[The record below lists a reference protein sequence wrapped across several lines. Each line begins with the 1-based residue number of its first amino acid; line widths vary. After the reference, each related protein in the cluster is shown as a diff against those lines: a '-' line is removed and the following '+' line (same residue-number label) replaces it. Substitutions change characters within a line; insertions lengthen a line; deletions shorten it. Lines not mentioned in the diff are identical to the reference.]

1 MSTNL
6 NKQDTRTFFGEL
18 FETRSKEEILLSKA
32 MMIHYKVMQ
41 LVEKAM
47 DKKGWNKK
55 ILSEKLGVSQS
66 YLTQLFLGNKIVN
79 VQMLANLQDT
89 LDIKFIIETEYKDE
103 TYYSWRLNKMPPSK
117 NEDVEQ
123 EKLTKICFSN
133 KALALVPKAS

>member
-18 FETRSKEEILLSKA
+18 FETRSKEEIVLSKA

-47 DKKGWNKK
+47 DKKGWNKM
-55 ILSEKLGVSQS
+55 ILSERLGVSQS

-79 VQMLANLQDT
+79 LQMLANLQDT
-89 LDIKFIIETEYKDE
+89 LEIKFIFETEYKDE
-103 TYYSWRLNKMPPSK
+103 TYYSWRLKKMPPSK

-123 EKLTKICFSN
+123 EKLTKIYFSS

>member
-89 LDIKFIIETEYKDE
+89 LEIKFIIETEYKDE